1 MAFASPYKTM
11 FSFSNPIQMQ
21 KIFYLLIC
29 LFAATALFAQTGGIQ
44 GKVTDE
50 KGDALIGAT
59 IQTIGSIKRGATT
72 DVDGMYRLTLPAGTH
87 DIEVSFVGF
96 VTKKITNIKSE
107 NGKFTKQD
115 FFLEEASKILESVV
129 VTGEYTVKRKA
140 TAVYSETKEL
150 HGAPAGKGAK
160 KAAPRGSTITRSSE
174 PSRSATPMPAPP
186 PPPAEPSFRR
196 EVEVA
201 KTAKAEAARAIYD
214 KKAAIEKR
222 TKSASAPKVASPAI
236 ESEVA
241 DDSFSDY
248 SRAPATPLAT
258 KLTEAAKIAKEK
270 VEIAEEY
277 KTITTTSTTLDGE
290 SKKITKADAAM
301 EDSRKAKPT
310 FLETASATEK
320 AKMDAETADE
330 SLPDEPE
337 QKAGQLTAGE
347 WSDLKNWN
355 FWLRS
360 IDTAFSTYHK
370 NWKYNF
376 DDRYAVNVVGA
387 ENQPIAD
394 AQVRLLATDGA
405 LVWESR
411 TDNHGNAE
419 LWSGL
424 FGGKYTNLVF
434 KVLHNGKTFDFKNAK
449 TFKTSLNTLKI
460 NASCSALTGLDIAFV
475 VDATGSMGDEIA
487 YLKSEVVDVI
497 RRVKM
502 NNQSLDIR
510 TASVFY
516 RDFSDEYVTKIFP
529 FGKSLKQN
537 LAFIRNQFA
546 GGGGDFEEA
555 VPEGLEAGI
564 DSLKW
569 SENALARIMF
579 LILDAPPHLTPEN
592 IEKLHRLT
600 QKAAQKG
607 IRIIPITASG
617 IDKNVEYLMKSLGV
631 TTGGTYVFLTDDSGI
646 GGGHIKATTEKH
658 EVEHLNDLMVRLIK
672 DATDTETCRRLA
684 EKASTG
690 GDAPLDASF
699 KLSPT
704 PASSTIYVDMK
715 NDIESLR
722 ITNVHGQIME
732 DLYDLKT
739 GTKEIAVST
748 WASGVYYATVK
759 QGNKVSTKKFSVIR

>member
-1 MAFASPYKTM
+1 
-11 FSFSNPIQMQ
+11 MQ
-21 KIFYLLIC
+21 KIIYVLGC
-29 LFAATALFAQTGGIQ
+29 LFAANILFAQSTGIQ
-44 GKVTDE
+44 GKVTDA
-50 KGDALIGAT
+50 KGEALIGVSISAT
-59 IQTIGSIKRGATT
+59 NTAAGTAKFGTIT
-72 DVDGMYRLTLPAGTH
+72 DVDGKYRLIMPIGTYSV
-87 DIEVSFVGF
+87 DVSYVGYQTKKSTKIEVKKGLVTYDFV
-96 VTKKITNIKSE
+96 
-107 NGKFTKQD
+107 
-115 FFLEEASKILESVV
+115 LEESAPLSEVVILGSRPVTISKDVSSGAT
-129 VTGEYTVKRKA
+129 VTTSEIRSIPA
-140 TAVYSETKEL
+140 TPV
-150 HGAPAGKGAK
+150 GKSAK
-160 KAAPRGSTITRSSE
+160 KSAPRGAADGKPSAKPSEPTRSSA
-174 PSRSATPMPAPP
+174 PTAAGVATTMAPP
-186 PPPAEPSFRR
+186 PPVMERSMPSSTKDMVAADRVVEDKVAKARDARVEYDKRGALKKESEKLSSVKVTGSTTVIEESSTSYGAPR
-196 EVEVA
+196 EADYTVESA
-201 KTAKAEAARAIYD
+201 KTAPKDIKKID
-214 KKAAIEKR
+214 KVELGMNGLSKKTFLEDATETAKNKAA
-222 TKSASAPKVASPAI
+222 
-236 ESEVA
+236 
-241 DDSFSDY
+241 
-248 SRAPATPLAT
+248 
-258 KLTEAAKIAKEK
+258 
-270 VEIAEEY
+270 
-277 KTITTTSTTLDGE
+277 
-290 SKKITKADAAM
+290 ADAA
-301 EDSRKAKPT
+301 KA
-310 FLETASATEK
+310 AA
-320 AKMDAETADE
+320 DADE

-355 FWLRS
+355 FWMRS
-360 IDTAFSTYHK
+360 IDTAFSTHHK

-376 DDRYAVNVVGA
+376 DDRYSVNVVGS

-394 AQVRLLATDGA
+394 AQVRLLATDGS

-449 TFKTSLNTLKI
+449 TFKTSVNTLKI
-460 NASCSALTGLDIAFV
+460 NASCSGLMALDIAFV

-502 NNQSLDIR
+502 NNQSLEIR

-516 RDFSDEYVTKIFP
+516 RDFTDEYVTKIFP

-537 LAFIRNQFA
+537 LAFIRNQSA
-546 GGGGDFEEA
+546 NGGGDFEEA

-672 DATDTETCRRLA
+672 DATDTETCRKIA

-690 GDAPLDASF
+690 GDAILDASF

-704 PASSTIYVDMK
+704 PASSIVYVDMK

-732 DLYDLKT
+732 DLYDLKA

-748 WASGVYYATVK
+748 WASGVYYATIK
-759 QGNKVSTKKFSVIR
+759 QGKTVSTKKFSVIR

>member
-1 MAFASPYKTM
+1 MPS
-11 FSFSNPIQMQ
+11 
-21 KIFYLLIC
+21 
-29 LFAATALFAQTGGIQ
+29 
-44 GKVTDE
+44 
-50 KGDALIGAT
+50 
-59 IQTIGSIKRGATT
+59 
-72 DVDGMYRLTLPAGTH
+72 DVD
-87 DIEVSFVGF
+87 
-96 VTKKITNIKSE
+96 K
-107 NGKFTKQD
+107 
-115 FFLEEASKILESVV
+115 AS
-129 VTGEYTVKRKA
+129 
-140 TAVYSETKEL
+140 
-150 HGAPAGKGAK
+150 
-160 KAAPRGSTITRSSE
+160 GSTMTRSSE
-174 PSRSATPMPAPP
+174 PRPSAVPMSA
-186 PPPAEPSFRR
+186 PPPAESRIAYER
-196 EVEVA
+196 VA
-201 KTAKAEAARAIYD
+201 TDKPAKAKDTHALYD
-214 KKAAIEKR
+214 KKVAAAKESAKVSMVLEGKVSRIEVTKER
-222 TKSASAPKVASPAI
+222 T
-236 ESEVA
+236 ESEKIVK
-241 DDSFSDY
+241 
-248 SRAPATPLAT
+248 PATRF
-258 KLTEAAKIAKEK
+258 TEDFPDDI
-270 VEIAEEY
+270 VE
-277 KTITTTSTTLDGE
+277 SPE
-290 SKKITKADAAM
+290 SKKEVRM
-301 EDSRKAKPT
+301 EDLHKAKPT
-310 FLETASATEK
+310 FLESAAKDK
-320 AKMDAETADE
+320 AADDE

-337 QKAGQLTAGE
+337 QRAGQLTAGE

-360 IDTAFSTYHK
+360 IDTAFLTYHK

-376 DDRYAVNVVGA
+376 EDRYSVNVVGS

-394 AQVRLLATDGA
+394 AQVRLLATDGT

-424 FGGKYTNLVF
+424 FGAKYNNLVF
-434 KVLHNGKTFDFKNAK
+434 KVLHQGKSYDFKNAK
-449 TFKTSLNTLKI
+449 TFKTSVNTLKI
-460 NASCSALTGLDIAFV
+460 NASCSNSVGLDIAFV

-502 NNQSLDIR
+502 NNQSLAIR

-516 RDFSDEYVTKIFP
+516 RDFTDDYVTRIFP

-537 LAFIRNQFA
+537 LAFIRNQSA

-564 DSLKW
+564 DSLQW

-592 IEKLHRLT
+592 IQKLHRLT

-617 IDKNVEYLMKSLGV
+617 IDKNVEYLMKTLGV

-646 GGGHIKATTEKH
+646 GGSHIKATTEKH
-658 EVEHLNDLMVRLIK
+658 EIEHLNDLMVRLIK
-672 DATDTETCRRLA
+672 EATDTETCRRIA

-690 GDAPLDASF
+690 GDALLDTQF

-704 PASSTIYVDMK
+704 PASTTIYIDMK
-715 NDIESLR
+715 NDMESLR

-732 DLYDLKT
+732 DLYDLKA
-739 GTKEIAVST
+739 GTKEIAVNT

-759 QGNKVSTKKFSVIR
+759 QGSTVSTKKFSVIR

>member
-1 MAFASPYKTM
+1 MTKKSLFLCNFNFICISLLKR

-21 KIFYLLIC
+21 KIFYLLGC
-29 LFAATALFAQTGGIQ
+29 LFAANILFAQTGIIQ

-50 KGDALIGAT
+50 KGEALTGAT
-59 IQTIGSIKRGATT
+59 VKIVGSAKHGAIT
-72 DVDGMYRLTLPAGTH
+72 DVEGMYRLALPVGTY
-87 DIEVSFVGF
+87 DIETSYIGY
-96 VTKKITNIKSE
+96 VTKKITNIKVESGKLAKLDFALNE
-107 NGKFTKQD
+107 N
-115 FFLEEASKILESVV
+115 SRMLESVV
-129 VTGEYTVKRKA
+129 VTGEYVAKRKE
-140 TAVYSETKEL
+140 TAVYSIEKVETKAL
-150 HGAPAGKGAK
+150 RGADVTKSAK
-160 KAAPRGSTITRSSE
+160 KAAPKSAIVSKSSATTRSAA
-174 PSRSATPMPAPP
+174 PTAAPP
-186 PPPAEPSFRR
+186 PPAMYMYRSEAKM
-196 EVEVA
+196 EVF
-201 KTAKAEAARAIYD
+201 
-214 KKAAIEKR
+214 
-222 TKSASAPKVASPAI
+222 
-236 ESEVA
+236 
-241 DDSFSDY
+241 DSKI
-248 SRAPATPLAT
+248 AT
-258 KLTEAAKIAKEK
+258 KEVLNAPLKDK
-270 VEIAEEY
+270 
-277 KTITTTSTTLDGE
+277 TTTSSGIVSMEVVTFADEL
-290 SKKITKADAAM
+290 SKPDPTSLEAAIAAVKTK
-301 EDSRKAKPT
+301 T
-310 FLETASATEK
+310 ETAT
-320 AKMDAETADE
+320 TDE

-337 QKAGQLTAGE
+337 ERAGQLTAGE

-376 DDRYAVNVVGA
+376 DDRYSVQVVGS

-394 AQVRLLATDGA
+394 AQVRLVATDGSF
-405 LVWESR
+405 VWESR

-424 FGGKYTNLVF
+424 FGAKYTNLVF

-449 TFKTSLNTLKI
+449 TFKTSVNTLKI

-516 RDFSDEYVTKIFP
+516 KDFSDEYVTRIFP

-537 LAFIRNQFA
+537 LAFIRNQSA

-569 SENALARIMF
+569 SEKALARIMF

-592 IEKLHRLT
+592 VEKLHRLT

-607 IRIIPITASG
+607 IRMIPITASG
-617 IDKNVEYLMKSLGV
+617 IDKNVEYLMKTLGV

-646 GGGHIKATTEKH
+646 GGSHIKATTEKH

-672 DATDTETCRRLA
+672 EATDTEICRRLA
-684 EKASTG
+684 EKAATG
-690 GDAPLDASF
+690 GDAILDASF

-704 PASSTIYVDMK
+704 PASSMIYVDMK

-722 ITNVHGQIME
+722 ITNVHGQMME
-732 DLYDLKT
+732 DLYDLKA

-759 QGNKVSTKKFSVIR
+759 QGNTVSTKKFSVIR

>member
-1 MAFASPYKTM
+1 MK
-11 FSFSNPIQMQ
+11 
-21 KIFYLLIC
+21 KIFYLFIC
-29 LFAATALFAQTGGIQ
+29 LFAATTLFAQTGGIQ
-44 GKVTDE
+44 GKVTDT
-50 KGDALIGAT
+50 KGEALIGAAV
-59 IQTIGSIKRGATT
+59 SATSTAAGRANYGTVT
-72 DVDGMYRLTLPAGTH
+72 DVDGNYHLIMPIGTYSI
-87 DIEVSFVGF
+87 DISFVGYQ
-96 VTKKITNIKSE
+96 TKKITNLEVKKSPL
-107 NGKFTKQD
+107 TTYD
-115 FFLEEASKILESVV
+115 FVLEESAALSEVV
-129 VTGEYTVKRKA
+129 VTA
-140 TAVYSETKEL
+140 M
-150 HGAPAGKGAK
+150 GAK
-160 KAAPRGSTITRSSE
+160 RSTKSLGHASSSAPTKSAKK
-174 PSRSATPMPAPP
+174 SATRGADAPKSSVPMYSAMPAPP
-186 PPPAEPSFRR
+186 PPPPAKRKSYSDATAYGA
-196 EVEVA
+196 A
-201 KTAKAEAARAIYD
+201 KTTEKTVVYD
-214 KKAAIEKR
+214 KK
-222 TKSASAPKVASPAI
+222 VA
-236 ESEVA
+236 
-241 DDSFSDY
+241 
-248 SRAPATPLAT
+248 
-258 KLTEAAKIAKEK
+258 EAK
-270 VEIAEEY
+270 
-277 KTITTTSTTLDGE
+277 E
-290 SKKITKADAAM
+290 SKKVAEALNSKVAGIEVSKPSVDSEKTTKAEKGVT
-301 EDSRKAKPT
+301 EDSPDDKVSLDDLHKTKPT
-310 FLETASATEK
+310 FLESAAAKDK
-320 AKMDAETADE
+320 AAADAAKAVADADE

-337 QKAGQLTAGE
+337 ERAGQLTAGE

-376 DDRYAVNVVGA
+376 DDRYSVNVVGT

-394 AQVRLLATDGA
+394 AQVRLLATDGT

-449 TFKTSLNTLKI
+449 TFKTSVNTLKI
-460 NASCSALTGLDIAFV
+460 NASCSGLMALDIAFV

-502 NNQSLDIR
+502 NNQSLEIR

-516 RDFSDEYVTKIFP
+516 RDFSDDYVTRIFP

-537 LAFIRNQFA
+537 LAFIRNQSA

-555 VPEGLEAGI
+555 VPEGLESGI

-592 IEKLHRLT
+592 TEKLHRLT

-617 IDKNVEYLMKSLGV
+617 IDKNVEYLMKTLGV

-672 DATDTETCRRLA
+672 DATDTETCRKIA

-690 GDAPLDASF
+690 GDAILDASF

-704 PASSTIYVDMK
+704 PASSIVYVDMK

-732 DLYDLKT
+732 DLYDLKA

-748 WASGVYYATVK
+748 WASGVYYATIK
-759 QGNKVSTKKFSVIR
+759 QGKTVSTKKFSVIR